1 MNRRAEKSLL
11 SWKDSNHRKPLL
23 LLGARQVG
31 KTWLMNEFGRKYFEK
46 VLYVRFDRN
55 EQMRQLFERSS
66 YDMNEMLLLLQAAA
80 RFKIEPGKTL
90 IILDEIQECPAALT
104 SLKYFCEDL
113 PEYHVMAAGSL
124 LGVHQHRGTGFPV
137 GKVHTLHLYPMSFPE
152 FLDALGYGYDV
163 EIIESGNWQNI
174 KLFAERYTHLLK
186 LYYYIGGMPEV
197 VSTYIETQDF
207 AEVRR
212 VQNEILSNYAND
224 FSKHVPASLA
234 AKLSLLWDS
243 VPEQLAKENRKFI
256 FAEVQKNMRARDLED
271 AMDWLIR
278 AGLVYRTPRIN
289 EAALPISAY
298 RDGAFK
304 LYFSDVGLLGA
315 KVGLDISVL
324 VEKTSVFREFK
335 GALTKQYVQ
344 QQMRAECALEPHYWQ
359 SDTAR
364 AEIDF
369 IIQQGMHVVPVEV
382 KAETNTRAKSLMSYC
397 RKYQPHVAVRCSM
410 NDYHKQ
416 VIVHSEESVTQ
427 LIDIPLYAVS
437 QMTKECKS
445 ALGLNDIPTPALPPP
460 NGKI

>member
-1 MNRRAEKSLL
+1 MNRRLEKTLL
-11 SWKDSNHRKPLL
+11 SWKDSPRRKPLL

-31 KTWLMNEFGRKYFEK
+31 KTWLMNEFGRKYYDK
-46 VLYVRFDRN
+46 VVYIRFDQN
-55 EQMRQLFERSS
+55 EQMRRLFESS
-66 YDMNEMLLLLQAAA
+66 SHDMNELLLLLQASA
-80 RFKIEPGKTL
+80 RFKITPGNTL
-90 IILDEIQECPAALT
+90 IVLDEIQECPTALT

-124 LGVHQHRGTGFPV
+124 LGVHQHHGTGFPV
-137 GKVHTLHLYPMSFPE
+137 GKVNTLNLYPMSFLE
-152 FLDALGYGYDV
+152 FLEALGYGYDV
-163 EIIESGNWQNI
+163 EIIESGNWQNM
-174 KLFAERYTHLLK
+174 KLFADRYTHLLK
-186 LYYYIGGMPEV
+186 LYYFIGGMPEV
-197 VSTYIETQDF
+197 VSTYVETEDF
-207 AEVRR
+207 AEVRK

-234 AKLSLLWDS
+234 AKLSLIWDS

-256 FAEVQKNMRARDLED
+256 FSEVQKNMRARDLED

-289 EAALPISAY
+289 EAALPISTY

-315 KVGLDISVL
+315 KVGLDIAVL

-335 GALTKQYVQ
+335 GALTEQYVQ
-344 QQMRAECALEPHYWQ
+344 QQMRADCALEPHYWQ
-359 SDTAR
+359 SESAR

-369 IIQQGMHVVPVEV
+369 VFQQGMHVVPVEV

-397 RKYQPHVAVRCSM
+397 RKYHPRVAVRCSM
-410 NDYHKQ
+410 NDYHLQ
-416 VIVHSEESVTQ
+416 SLAHSAEASTQ

-437 QMTKECKS
+437 QITKECS
-445 ALGLNDIPTPALPPP
+445 AALRLAHSCPP
-460 NGKI
+460 

>member
-1 MNRRAEKSLL
+1 MNRRLEKTLL
-11 SWKDSNHRKPLL
+11 SWKDSPRRKPLL

-31 KTWLMNEFGRKYFEK
+31 KTWLMNEFGRKYYDK
-46 VLYVRFDRN
+46 VVYIRFDQN
-55 EQMRQLFERSS
+55 EQMRRLFERSS
-66 YDMNEMLLLLQAAA
+66 HDMNELLLLLQASA
-80 RFKIEPGKTL
+80 RFKITPGNTL
-90 IILDEIQECPAALT
+90 IVLDEIQECPTALT

-124 LGVHQHRGTGFPV
+124 LGVHQHHGTGFPV
-137 GKVHTLHLYPMSFPE
+137 GKVNTLNLYPMSFLE
-152 FLDALGYGYDV
+152 FLEALGYGYDV
-163 EIIESGNWQNI
+163 EIIESGNWQNM
-174 KLFAERYTHLLK
+174 KLFADRYTHLLK
-186 LYYYIGGMPEV
+186 LYYFIGGMPEV
-197 VSTYIETQDF
+197 VSTYVETEDF
-207 AEVRR
+207 AEVRK

-234 AKLSLLWDS
+234 AKLSLIWES

-256 FAEVQKNMRARDLED
+256 FSEVQKNMRARDLEE

-289 EAALPISAY
+289 EAALPISTY

-315 KVGLDISVL
+315 KVGLDIAVL

-335 GALTKQYVQ
+335 GALTEQYVQ
-344 QQMRAECALEPHYWQ
+344 QQMRADCALEPHYWQ
-359 SDTAR
+359 SESAR

-369 IIQQGMHVVPVEV
+369 VFQQGMHVVPVEV

-397 RKYQPHVAVRCSM
+397 RKYHPRVAVRCSM
-410 NDYHKQ
+410 NDYHLQ
-416 VIVHSEESVTQ
+416 SLAHSAEASTQ

-437 QMTKECKS
+437 QITKECS
-445 ALGLNDIPTPALPPP
+445 AALRLAHSCPP
-460 NGKI
+460 

>member
-1 MNRRAEKSLL
+1 MNRRLEKTLL
-11 SWKDSNHRKPLL
+11 SWKDSPRRKPLL

-31 KTWLMNEFGRKYFEK
+31 KTWLMNEFGRKYYDK
-46 VLYVRFDRN
+46 VVYIRFDQN
-55 EQMRQLFERSS
+55 EQMRRLFERSS
-66 YDMNEMLLLLQAAA
+66 HDMNELLLLLQASA
-80 RFKIEPGKTL
+80 RFKITPGNTL
-90 IILDEIQECPAALT
+90 IVLDEIQECPTALT

-124 LGVHQHRGTGFPV
+124 LGVHQHHGTGFPV
-137 GKVHTLHLYPMSFPE
+137 GKVNTLNLYPMSFLE
-152 FLDALGYGYDV
+152 FLEALGYGYDV

-174 KLFAERYTHLLK
+174 KLFADRYTHLLK
-186 LYYYIGGMPEV
+186 LYYFIGGMPEV
-197 VSTYIETQDF
+197 VSTYVETEDF
-207 AEVRR
+207 AEVRK

-234 AKLSLLWDS
+234 AKLSLIWDS

-256 FAEVQKNMRARDLED
+256 FSEVQKNMRARDLEV

-289 EAALPISAY
+289 EAALPISTY

-315 KVGLDISVL
+315 KVGLDIAVL
-324 VEKTSVFREFK
+324 VEKSSVFREFK
-335 GALTKQYVQ
+335 GALTEQYVQ
-344 QQMRAECALEPHYWQ
+344 QQMRADCALEPHYWQ
-359 SDTAR
+359 SESAR

-369 IIQQGMHVVPVEV
+369 VFQQGMHVVPVEV

-397 RKYQPHVAVRCSM
+397 RKYHPRVAVRCSM
-410 NDYHKQ
+410 NDYHLQ
-416 VIVHSEESVTQ
+416 SLAHSAEASTQ

-437 QMTKECKS
+437 QITKECS
-445 ALGLNDIPTPALPPP
+445 AALRLAHSCPP
-460 NGKI
+460 